1 MKRIRSFLPRVI
13 PFLGIVSAAVVGITV
28 ATAQNQPYPK
38 PAQPNT
44 TKPAQEQA
52 APTKPDAQRP
62 AERQPNARQEDRP
75 DAQGERAAP
84 RSDRAEAA
92 KAAALGVQFQAQGDQ
107 GLTVTTI
114 EQNSALRQAGLR
126 QNDRIVS
133 IEGMTFASPRRLE
146 AFLHANA
153 GRPLPIIIDRGGQRY
168 TVTATVPAAN
178 ADSGWLGVYLE
189 EGDDKIQGAT
199 ITHVYPS
206 GPAARAGLQTGD
218 IILQIQDQKVE
229 GTSDV
234 VMVVREFQPQ
244 AQIELLIRRDQQ
256 QLKVPVVLG
265 SRFAFQP
272 RWNNEIQQAQY
283 QAPYQQQQQRSQ
295 RSGDN
300 YFDGI
305 PPYAMQLEHQ
315 RRAAEQNERIENEI
329 ISLREE
335 IKQLRALIE
344 GKKDSKN

>member
-1 MKRIRSFLPRVI
+1 MKRIRSFLPRLSPI
-13 PFLGIVSAAVVGITV
+13 LGIVSVAVVGIAV
-28 ATAQNQPYPK
+28 ATAQNQADPK
-38 PAQPNT
+38 PAQPNVA
-44 TKPAQEQA
+44 KPAQEQA
-52 APTKPDAQRP
+52 APAKPDAQRP
-62 AERQPNARQEDRP
+62 AEGQPGARREDKPGTEGGR
-75 DAQGERAAP
+75 GAP

-133 IEGMTFASPRRLE
+133 IEGMTFANPRRLE
-146 AFLHANA
+146 AFLYANA
-153 GRPLPIIIDRGGQRY
+153 GRPIPIIIDRGGQRY

-189 EGDDKIQGAT
+189 EGDDKVQGAT

-218 IILQIQDQKVE
+218 IILQIQDQKVD

-234 VMVVREFQPQ
+234 VMLVRELQPQ
-244 AQIELLIRRDQQ
+244 AQIELLVRRDQQ
-256 QLKVPVVLG
+256 QLKVPVILG

-283 QAPYQQQQQRSQ
+283 QSPDQQQQQRS
-295 RSGDN
+295 GNN

-335 IKQLRALIE
+335 IKQLRVLIE